1 MELLDCFCQRDIPV
15 IDRFTFVFDEHDP
28 RSGYYTML
36 ANSETGGVFSQWTE
50 GPYEPGRKNLHL
62 GQRVDFPSVGPM
74 LVAHVLGRM
83 EE

>member
-1 MELLDCFCQRDIPV
+1 MELVDCFYQRDIPV

-36 ANSETGGVFSQWTE
+36 ATSETGATFSQWTE
-50 GPYEPGRKNLHL
+50 GAYEPGGKNLHL
-62 GQRVDFPSVGPM
+62 GERVDFQSLGKV
-74 LVAHVLGRM
+74 LVEHVLGRM